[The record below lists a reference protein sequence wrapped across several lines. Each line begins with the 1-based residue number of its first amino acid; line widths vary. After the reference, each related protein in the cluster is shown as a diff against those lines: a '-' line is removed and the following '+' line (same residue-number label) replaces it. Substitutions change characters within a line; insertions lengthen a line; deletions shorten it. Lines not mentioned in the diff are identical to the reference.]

1 MVKRTLA
8 MVSVLALALSAGG
21 CLVTSGKSMNESG
34 MKVSSSTLK
43 QVELGTT
50 SAAWLVATL
59 GEPTEKT
66 VVEGHPNVEI
76 YRYDHVTTSRSS
88 GTIFLLF
95 ATGAKKQV
103 SERSFF
109 EITDGVVTKFWKED

>member
-1 MVKRTLA
+1 MIKRTA
-8 MVSVLALALSAGG
+8 MTASALALVLLTGG

-34 MKVSSSTLK
+34 MKVSNSTLK
-43 QVELGTT
+43 QIELGET

-59 GEPTEKT
+59 GEPTDKT
-66 VVEGHPNVEI
+66 CVEGHPETEI

-103 SERSFF
+103 SERAYF
-109 EITDGVVTKFWKED
+109 EVTNGVVTKYWKED

>member
-1 MVKRTLA
+1 MF
-8 MVSVLALALSAGG
+8 AGG
-21 CLVTSGKSMNESG
+21 CLITSGKSYNESG

-43 QVELGTT
+43 QVELGETT
-50 SAAWLVATL
+50 GAWLVATL
-59 GEPTEKT
+59 GEPTECTK
-66 VVEGHPNVEI
+66 VGGNPNVEI

-88 GTIFLLF
+88 GTIFLVF

-103 SERSFF
+103 SERAFF